1 MIGISLICLV
11 SLLTLVI
18 LAKTSSGRRW
28 KYQYLFV
35 QNQEIEKWFKKVLM
49 SRFDLNGLHFGIS
62 FTADFILIFLDLQLI
77 APQGSSAA
85 STYLIV
91 THARKQR
98 SIVLRIKTI
107 MDFNIH
113 RKIRFRELLS
123 CFFFLYWQ
131 HILRMR
137 VNGET
142 LWFSV
147 FPCLQ

>member
-1 MIGISLICLV
+1 M
-11 SLLTLVI
+11 
-18 LAKTSSGRRW
+18 
-28 KYQYLFV
+28 

-91 THARKQR
+91 THARKRR

-123 CFFFLYWQ
+123 CFFFSLLTTHTAYASERRGTLVFSFPLFAV
-131 HILRMR
+131 ILGFRIHQQ
-137 VNGET
+137 T
-142 LWFSV
+142 
-147 FPCLQ
+147 

>member
-1 MIGISLICLV
+1 
-11 SLLTLVI
+11 
-18 LAKTSSGRRW
+18 
-28 KYQYLFV
+28 
-35 QNQEIEKWFKKVLM
+35 M

-123 CFFFLYWQ
+123 CFFFSLLTTHTAYASE
-131 HILRMR
+131 RR
-137 VNGET
+137 DT
-142 LWFSV
+142 LVFS
-147 FPCLQ
+147 FPLFAVMLGFGIHQQT